1 MLMAFFCVNDMV
13 ALGVMQAVERRCLS
27 VSEDV
32 SVIGFDGLALGGFG
46 TPPLKTVSSDRHALG
61 RIGVELLAAR
71 MADSTGA
78 VQRVS
83 VGVDLLMRRSTA
95 VPGR

>member
-1 MLMAFFCVNDMV
+1 MPTAFFCVNDMV

-27 VSEDV
+27 VPEVV

-61 RIGVELLAAR
+61 RDR
-71 MADSTGA
+71 C
-78 VQRVS
+78 
-83 VGVDLLMRRSTA
+83 
-95 VPGR
+95 